1 MFNRYGKGLY
11 LSLVF
16 IAGVLVGEIN
26 THNLLTYTDLLVEH
40 NKVKEPE
47 LPQQKPPHLKKEKT
61 LLKSLV

>member
-1 MFNRYGKGLY
+1 MFNRFGKGLY

-26 THNLLTYTDLLVEH
+26 THNLITYTDLLVER

-47 LPQQKPPHLKKEKT
+47 LPQKSPHLKKAKP
-61 LLKSLV
+61 LFRSLA